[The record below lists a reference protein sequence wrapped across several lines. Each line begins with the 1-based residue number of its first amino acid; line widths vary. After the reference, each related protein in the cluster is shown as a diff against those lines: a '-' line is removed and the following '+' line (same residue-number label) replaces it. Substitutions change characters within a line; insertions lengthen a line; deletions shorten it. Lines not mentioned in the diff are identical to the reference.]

1 MAGRILIM
9 TLALLVGMVPAAYAT
24 GIETA
29 EQAGDVSQL
38 VGVWILNR
46 DLSTAP
52 GRGGSAPTPGVGG
65 GRRPGSG
72 GSGGRGGFPG
82 GGRRGAG
89 SGTPRLDPER
99 MQAMQT
105 VMRDLMETSEK
116 LNIVMQDDTVIITS
130 ADGRVQRLKADG
142 RRVEQK
148 AANGLVSL
156 TRRTRWDDNAL
167 VTEVELENGPKIV
180 QTYTR
185 SEGGSQLLITVKLE
199 RPRGEQPIEIKRVY
213 DPDDVDRP

>member
-1 MAGRILIM
+1 
-9 TLALLVGMVPAAYAT
+9 
-24 GIETA
+24 
-29 EQAGDVSQL
+29 
-38 VGVWILNR
+38 
-46 DLSTAP
+46 
-52 GRGGSAPTPGVGG
+52 
-65 GRRPGSG
+65 
-72 GSGGRGGFPG
+72 
-82 GGRRGAG
+82 
-89 SGTPRLDPER
+89 

-116 LNIVMQDDTVIITS
+116 LNIVIQDDTVIITS

-185 SEGGSQLLITVKLE
+185 SEGGTQLAITIKIE
-199 RPRGEQPIEIKRVY
+199 TPRGDRPQEIKRVY
-213 DPDDVDRP
+213 DLAD